1 MVKHLVFHVL
11 IWSDHVQRTWTWI
24 NLQCYAKVSC
34 YSMSRNNK
42 SMVFEPSYTMV
53 ATFMSRNSGLDLA
66 YKQSIMFMFGNM
78 MDTK

>member
-1 MVKHLVFHVL
+1 MLWYVQRY
-11 IWSDHVQRTWTWI
+11 SDHVQRTWTWI
-24 NLQCYAKVSC
+24 NLQGYVKVSC

-42 SMVFEPSYTMV
+42 FMVFEPSFTMV